1 LRAGEFLV
9 QFSRVSGFCAAGV
22 VLAYAVLAPA
32 GTVGFRNAAG
42 FHATMPAGSSVVQLK
57 PSGAMLSVLGL
68 IECPEIEGLQQ
79 VSQGVRAKVVTAQGV
94 TLHQFPQHFSFRITA
109 SLRKLIL
116 DAPDHSL
123 ITTDD
128 PQALLLKL
136 RFRLKIY
143 DGLDVHE
150 VVPDSITMIGVPAE
164 IASDE
169 RIFRVNFDVGQIPV
183 TDRVILQVTS
193 PEGEDITHFS
203 FGLL

>member
-1 LRAGEFLV
+1 
-9 QFSRVSGFCAAGV
+9 
-22 VLAYAVLAPA
+22 
-32 GTVGFRNAAG
+32 
-42 FHATMPAGSSVVQLK
+42 
-57 PSGAMLSVLGL
+57 MLSLLGL

-79 VSQGVRAKVVTAQGV
+79 ISQGVRAKIVTAHGV
-94 TLHQFPQHFSFRITA
+94 ALQQFPQHFSFRITA

-128 PQALLLKL
+128 PQDLLLKL

-143 DGLDVHE
+143 DGLNVHE
-150 VVPDSITMIGVPAE
+150 VVPDSVTVIGVPAE

-169 RIFRVNFDVGQIPV
+169 RVFRVSFDVGQIPV
-183 TDRVILQVTS
+183 TDRVILEVSS
-193 PEGEDITHFS
+193 PEGENITHFP

>member
-1 LRAGEFLV
+1 V
-9 QFSRVSGFCAAGV
+9 HPSRVSGFCAAVV
-22 VLAYAVLAPA
+22 VLACAVLASA
-32 GTVGFRNAAG
+32 GTAGFRNAPG
-42 FHATMPAGSSVVQLK
+42 FHATMPAGSSVVQLR
-57 PSGAMLSVLGL
+57 PSGAMLSLLGL

-79 VSQGVRAKVVTAQGV
+79 ISQGVRAKIVTPHGV
-94 TLHQFPQHFSFRITA
+94 ALQQFPQHFSFRITA

-128 PQALLLKL
+128 PQDLLLKL
-136 RFRLKIY
+136 KFRLKIY

-150 VVPDSITMIGVPAE
+150 VVPDSVTGLGVPAE

-169 RIFRVNFDVGQIPV
+169 RIFRVSFDVGQIPV
-183 TDRVILQVTS
+183 TDRVILEVTS
-193 PEGEDITHFS
+193 PEGEDITHFP